1 MHGQARRWRSMRCRL
16 RGRRSV
22 RGRHGRDR
30 WGAERRLSEADA
42 NVAEDGIDIDG
53 VSEGEGMVGV

>member
-1 MHGQARRWRSMRCRL
+1 MRCRL